1 MISPT
6 TNGVT
11 TGANSPPEITRN
23 DKLGKDE
30 FLELL
35 VAQLRN
41 QDPLSPLDGT
51 EFAAQLAQ
59 FSSLEQLVGING
71 KMDSQMNSDLLLS
84 QAINNTLAATL
95 IGKEVTVAGNEV
107 QLADNGKTELSF
119 ELADFAKEVEI
130 TITDAAGRVV
140 RTIQRESLDAGKHTL
155 EWDGK
160 GDSGEELPAG
170 AYHFQ
175 VVARDADG
183 ASVSSREIMAGLIS
197 AVRYQNGQ
205 AILVVNGE
213 EIPMSSV
220 LEIGLAQ
227 KEE

>member
-1 MISPT
+1 MINPT
-6 TNGVT
+6 TNEVT
-11 TGANSPPEITRN
+11 AGANSPPGITRN

-59 FSSLEQLVGING
+59 FSSLEQLVGIND
-71 KMDSQMNSDLLLS
+71 KLDSQMNSDLLLS

-107 QLADNGKTELSF
+107 GLAEDGKPQLTF
-119 ELADFAKEVEI
+119 ELGDFAKEVEI
-130 TITDAAGRVV
+130 TITDATGQVV
-140 RTIQRESLDAGKHTL
+140 RTLRRESLDAGRHQL

-160 GDSGEELPAG
+160 SDSGEKLPPG
-170 AYHFQ
+170 TYHFQ
-175 VVARDADG
+175 VVARNGEG
-183 ASVSSREIMAGLIS
+183 ATVASREIMVGLIS
-197 AVRYQNGQ
+197 AVRYENGQ

-213 EIPMSSV
+213 EIPMSNV
-220 LEIGLAQ
+220 LEIGLA
-227 KEE
+227 KK